1 MYGAQVTPATH
12 AGGASGAATGCFI
25 TARQHLSPPDA
36 VDTAARLR
44 AYDKERAGIRAG
56 SPVRGDNVD
65 ADLAPGRPLVRSDV
79 IHAEARSLMGARCR
93 LRIRLG
99 NRLGIRL
106 GIRLGG
112 QGRRRELPL
121 NRRAE

>member
-1 MYGAQVTPATH
+1 MSTTYSLPIHFQMIDVRST
-12 AGGASGAATGCFI
+12 SGPCDSRGR
-25 TARQHLSPPDA
+25 RQRSRSRLLHNRSPILSSPNA

-79 IHAEARSLMGARCR
+79 IHAEARILMGGRSR
-93 LRIRLG
+93 LR
-99 NRLGIRL
+99 
-106 GIRLGG
+106 
-112 QGRRRELPL
+112 
-121 NRRAE
+121 